1 MGMKINELNVDT
13 AYSPIVEKALFE
25 DIVLIPGVTYT
36 DKFTEVAGK
45 LYVHKETS
53 KPRTPTKV
61 GSKFTG
67 EDASDDLVEI
77 TVDQEFNFDKNLYGV
92 QLNTVKYDAVASQ
105 MDTGAK
111 EVAVAKQAVG
121 LATMAKEGTDF
132 GTYTAISASN
142 VRNTITQIRKK
153 LKDNKAGMDFLIV
166 NTNVYACMLED
177 KNAFAPSLNDEQLRL
192 GIVGKYLGAPVLE
205 ANALQGTIQPYGWT
219 SAYDLS
225 KVEVIA
231 GKSDALAIHEV
242 LNMLRTITA
251 QDFFGLRCQGQ
262 VDAGFKVVNPKKLVI
277 KFNSQPANTA
287 SASEE

>member
-1 MGMKINELNVDT
+1 MGMKINELNVDS

-53 KPRTPTKV
+53 QTRAPKKV
-61 GSKFTG
+61 GSKFTS
-67 EDASDDLVEI
+67 EDAGDDLVEI
-77 TVDQEFNFDKNLYGV
+77 TVDQEFTFDKNLYGV

-105 MDTGAK
+105 MDVGAK
-111 EVAVAKQAVG
+111 EIAVSKQAVG
-121 LATMAKEGTDF
+121 LATMAKKGTDF
-132 GTYTAISASN
+132 GTYTPISSSN

-153 LKDNKAGMDFLIV
+153 LKDNKSGMDFIIV
-166 NTNVYACMLED
+166 NTNAYACMLED
-177 KNAFAPSLNDEQLRL
+177 KNAFAPTLNEEQLRL
-192 GIVGKYLGAPVLE
+192 GIVGKYLGALVLE
-205 ANALQGTIQPYGWT
+205 ANALQGSVQPFGWK

-242 LNMLRTITA
+242 LNMLRPIEA
-251 QDFFGLRCQGQ
+251 QDFFGIRCQGQ
-262 VDAGFKVVNPKKLVI
+262 VDAGFKVVNPNKLVI
-277 KFNSQPANTA
+277 KFSAQPAT
-287 SASEE
+287 E